1 MSSQRAPEAAPVHR
15 AGRVAIIGRPNVGK
29 STLLNRLVGAKV
41 SITSSKP
48 QTTRR
53 RMTGIVTHGTAQIV
67 FVDTPGYQTE
77 HQSALNRTMNRSVAA
92 SLEGVD
98 AAVWVVEALRFDG
111 RDETVGRLLPPGI
124 PVILA
129 INKTDAIKDR
139 KHLLPFIAR
148 LSGAREFAAI
158 VPVSA
163 TKGWQTGDLL
173 DALAALLPEGD
184 PQHDVDDITTIHE
197 RVLAAELLREKVIR
211 SLGDELPYAT
221 MIEIDQFKQEGGM
234 RRIHASIVV
243 DKEGQK
249 PIVIGKGGKTLKSI
263 ASRARRDMETLF
275 GGKVFLEVWVK
286 VRKGWADSAAVLKRL
301 GEEE

>member
-1 MSSQRAPEAAPVHR
+1 MSSQRAPDASPAQR
-15 AGRVAIIGRPNVGK
+15 SGRVAIVGRPNVGK

-48 QTTRR
+48 QTTRQ
-53 RMTGIVTHGTAQIV
+53 RMTGIVTHGAAQFV

-77 HQSALNRTMNRSVAA
+77 HPSALNRAMNRSVATTM
-92 SLEGVD
+92 EGVD
-98 AAVWVVEALRFDG
+98 AAVWVVEALRYDG
-111 RDETVGRLLPPGI
+111 RDEQVGRLLPPEI
-124 PVILA
+124 PVVLA
-129 INKTDAIKDR
+129 INKTDAVKDR
-139 KHLLPFIAR
+139 AALLPFISR
-148 LSGAREFAAI
+148 LSGEREFAAI

-163 TKGWQTGDLL
+163 AKGWQTAELL
-173 DALAALLPEGD
+173 EALASLMPEG
-184 PQHDVDDITTIHE
+184 PHLHNADDITTVQE

-221 MIEIDQFKQEGGM
+221 MIEIDRFKQEGAM

-249 PIVIGKGGKTLKSI
+249 PIVIGKGGRTLKSI
-263 ASRARRDMETLF
+263 ASRARRDMEALF

-286 VRKGWADSAAVLKRL
+286 VRKGWAESEAVLKRL
-301 GEEE
+301 DAEA